1 MLQPTKERIINE
13 LEKVLK
19 EEATREEVVD
29 WAMHFIECDDLE
41 IVDFV
46 AWDLLK
52 VVGGLDMI
60 VSPDVYLY
68 SFEDIRKWVS
78 DYQNRC

>member
-1 MLQPTKERIINE
+1 LLQPTKERIINE

>member
-60 VSPDVYLY
+60 VSPDVYVY

>member
-1 MLQPTKERIINE
+1 
-13 LEKVLK
+13 
-19 EEATREEVVD
+19 
-29 WAMHFIECDDLE
+29 MHFIECDDLE

>member
-1 MLQPTKERIINE
+1 LLQPTKERIINE

-19 EEATREEVVD
+19 EESTREEVVD

-60 VSPDVYLY
+60 ESPDVYLY
-68 SFEDIRKWVS
+68 SFEDIRKWIS
-78 DYQNRC
+78 DYQNRS